1 MAAIGLD
8 DQELEKIAPL
18 CGTLRPANSP
28 DTYAHEYSWTETD
41 LAVVMD
47 HNIPFGLS
55 VNVLAIGAGK
65 PRQNK
70 ASQRAGAGLA
80 VVRPKRL
87 IRGPERETRV
97 MMEDHGDC
105 ADSCPANA
113 YISLATELSK
123 QLHRTDTLVPVVP
136 PHMRPT
142 GARSEH
148 ILIASTS
155 GQPVA
160 IRQVHTWSQGPYIVV
175 LLPPEVTNLSAWF
188 RAFLTDVHNMDTGRV
203 PHPPARL
210 LTPSDW
216 YTPEE
221 RRLASRI
228 SRTTKKIDRLRADIE
243 RLDAALI
250 SATEQ
255 ADVGIRRV
263 LWASGE
269 ELEAAVRDILTDL
282 GFHVREMDEE
292 LGSGHP
298 KREDLRLTHDT
309 HRGWEAIV
317 EVKGYANST
326 KTSDTRQIGE
336 QRVRYA
342 AEKGRPPDLTLWVAN
357 SYRNRDPTC
366 RPSPDAQVGDS
377 AAAIGAVHILAA
389 DLYRLWALVA
399 DNRHTA
405 TNVADRLIDA
415 IPGCWYPDMLSS

>member
-160 IRQVHTWSQGPYIVV
+160 IRQVHTWSQGPYNRCPATTRGYESVGVV
-175 LLPPEVTNLSAWF
+175 PSLPNRRSQYGHRPGTTSARPSIDPIGLVYPRRATVSEPYLTNDKEDRSA
-188 RAFLTDVHNMDTGRV
+188 TGR
-203 PHPPARL
+203 
-210 LTPSDW
+210 
-216 YTPEE
+216 Y
-221 RRLASRI
+221 
-228 SRTTKKIDRLRADIE
+228 RA
-243 RLDAALI
+243 
-250 SATEQ
+250 
-255 ADVGIRRV
+255 
-263 LWASGE
+263 
-269 ELEAAVRDILTDL
+269 
-282 GFHVREMDEE
+282 
-292 LGSGHP
+292 P
-298 KREDLRLTHDT
+298 
-309 HRGWEAIV
+309 
-317 EVKGYANST
+317 
-326 KTSDTRQIGE
+326 
-336 QRVRYA
+336 
-342 AEKGRPPDLTLWVAN
+342 
-357 SYRNRDPTC
+357 
-366 RPSPDAQVGDS
+366 
-377 AAAIGAVHILAA
+377 
-389 DLYRLWALVA
+389 
-399 DNRHTA
+399 
-405 TNVADRLIDA
+405 
-415 IPGCWYPDMLSS
+415 